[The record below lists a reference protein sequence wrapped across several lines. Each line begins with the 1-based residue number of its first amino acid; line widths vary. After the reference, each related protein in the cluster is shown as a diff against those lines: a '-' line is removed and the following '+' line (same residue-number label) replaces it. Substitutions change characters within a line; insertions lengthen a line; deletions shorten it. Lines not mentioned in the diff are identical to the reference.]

1 MAGRASPCLEVKVLL
16 ILSLAGAGALTVIAY
31 TRLRARSPEAA
42 SAAVTAGKQL
52 AAVILLCAQTVEGVV
67 DALQSH
73 FRPRPLY
80 ATPAH
85 NWGYRDRDY
94 DFEEDE

>member
-42 SAAVTAGKQL
+42 SAAVTAVKQL
-52 AAVILLCAQTVEGVV
+52 AAVILVCAKAVEGVV

-73 FRPRPLY
+73 FRTRPLY
-80 ATPAH
+80 AAPGRS
-85 NWGYRDRDY
+85 WGYRDY